1 MPGTFHF
8 KHYLIIFFS
17 FIVMLFILGCASGG
31 GSGGGIPHVPE
42 AGESQTVTAGS
53 VSCDMIYAPGGTF
66 PTGVDDISG
75 DETADAFWIAET
87 EATNGLVAAVYQWAY
102 DNGSMSGG
110 TVSDITVKLHGMELL
125 DLDGSCPI
133 GFSSEQF
140 SADIGYEEYPC
151 VEITW
156 FGAVLFCNWMTEMIN
171 GAAGEV
177 VYSGMDDS
185 WEPDETVVDLSKK
198 GFRLLS
204 AVEWECA
211 ARYQDGSA
219 WTPGDHASGDTTGPC
234 YPSSSPDL
242 SEVFGDYTWYIG
254 NAGGGIHK
262 VGTTGSA
269 TPITACSGYSNALGL
284 YDMSGNVVEIN
295 CTGDLMGRKALGGSW
310 DQLDVYLQIGLS
322 INGSA
327 GYSGPQLGFRFAR
340 TP

>member
-31 GSGGGIPHVPE
+31 GSGGGIPYVPE

-102 DNGSMSGG
+102 DNGRMSGG

-140 SADIGYEEYPC
+140 SADTGYEEYPC

-171 GAAGEV
+171 GAA
-177 VYSGMDDS
+177 
-185 WEPDETVVDLSKK
+185 
-198 GFRLLS
+198 
-204 AVEWECA
+204 
-211 ARYQDGSA
+211 
-219 WTPGDHASGDTTGPC
+219 
-234 YPSSSPDL
+234 
-242 SEVFGDYTWYIG
+242 
-254 NAGGGIHK
+254 
-262 VGTTGSA
+262 
-269 TPITACSGYSNALGL
+269 
-284 YDMSGNVVEIN
+284 
-295 CTGDLMGRKALGGSW
+295 
-310 DQLDVYLQIGLS
+310 
-322 INGSA
+322 
-327 GYSGPQLGFRFAR
+327 
-340 TP
+340 